1 MNNEYGAKILV
12 INCNCSKNLDHCGG
26 AGVPVSQFCGRE
38 GGSISN
44 PFISFQQSQ
53 LFAECNR
60 TQFSAQQ
67 KYFSAKYSGD
77 LAQILGLD
85 YTCALGPSSDYW
97 AVRVVPC
104 RAWRS
109 YMSTICKMTFF
120 ISNQGFW
127 LSVMLGACFL
137 QHHWMLCVCES
148 QSPLDMKDLIVKEG
162 IFKFYPFLQKKGNFD
177 HWLGKEGTVREI
189 EHIMRGN
196 WSLLRE
202 TGLGWKRKRC
212 KVWHDM

>member
-1 MNNEYGAKILV
+1 MNMEQKIMV

-109 YMSTICKMTFF
+109 YMSIIWKMTFLYPTKDSDCLSSWYVASMLSTTPLNVVCLW
-120 ISNQGFW
+120 ISIPLGHEGFD
-127 LSVMLGACFL
+127 SEGG
-137 QHHWMLCVCES
+137 
-148 QSPLDMKDLIVKEG
+148 DL
-162 IFKFYPFLQKKGNFD
+162 
-177 HWLGKEGTVREI
+177 
-189 EHIMRGN
+189 
-196 WSLLRE
+196 
-202 TGLGWKRKRC
+202 
-212 KVWHDM
+212 